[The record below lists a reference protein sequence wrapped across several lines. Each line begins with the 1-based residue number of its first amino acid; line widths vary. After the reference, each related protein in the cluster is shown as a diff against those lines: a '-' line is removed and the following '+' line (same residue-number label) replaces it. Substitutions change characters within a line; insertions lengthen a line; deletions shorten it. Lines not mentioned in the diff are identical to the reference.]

1 MRVVIAGGHGQI
13 GLRLERLLTQRDDV
27 VAGLV
32 RNPDHIADVEATG
45 GEAFLCDL
53 ETASVDEVAGHL
65 VEVEANAVVF
75 AAGAGPGSGVAR
87 KDTVDRAAAVL
98 LADAAEKAEVRRYL
112 MVSAIRA
119 DEAPPPRVDPA
130 YGAYL
135 RAKAAADKDLRSR
148 DLDWTILRP
157 GRLNNHPGTGLVRLG
172 ASVGYGE
179 VPRDDVASVLL
190 ALLDE
195 PRTAGKTLELV
206 SGGRPITSAIRS
218 VVAS

>member
-13 GLRLERLLTQRDDV
+13 GLRLERLLTARDDV

-45 GEAFLCDL
+45 SAAFLCDL
-53 ETASVDEVAGHL
+53 ETATVDEVAGHL
-65 VEVEANAVVF
+65 VEVASDAVVF

-98 LADAAEKAEVRRYL
+98 LADAAEKAGVRRYL

-119 DEAPPPRVDPA
+119 DEEPPPRVDPA

-157 GRLNNHPGTGLVRLG
+157 GRLTNEPGTGLVRLG

-179 VPRDDVASVLL
+179 VPRDDVAAVLL

-206 SGGRPITSAIRS
+206 SGGRPIPSAVRT

>member
-1 MRVVIAGGHGQI
+1 MDSQYAEPLDLDAIAREAGYSRYHFVRAFGAAYGESPGRYLTRRRIERAQDL
-13 GLRLERLLTQRDDV
+13 LRSVTLTV
-27 VAGLV
+27 T
-32 RNPDHIADVEATG
+32 ES
-45 GEAFLCDL
+45 C
-53 ETASVDEVAGHL
+53 HL
-65 VEVEANAVVF
+65 VGF
-75 AAGAGPGSGVAR
+75 SSLGSFSSRFRELTGR
-87 KDTVDRAAAVL
+87 SPSEYQRAAHR
-98 LADAAEKAEVRRYL
+98 D
-112 MVSAIRA
+112 
-119 DEAPPPRVDPA
+119 APPPRVDPA

-179 VPRDDVASVLL
+179 VPRDDVASVLV

-195 PRTAGKTLELV
+195 PRTSGKTLELV